1 MAPMPLVTAALAASC
16 LLVGACATQIDRQA
30 LPFESPVIEVA
41 PGAPY
46 ERCVRLE
53 AGERLLFSYRADPP
67 MSFAIRRQSGNATLS
82 FLLREKSREDSG
94 IFLAPETEDYCLHWD
109 ADNTE
114 ATWPTLLRFD
124 MRLNPAQ

>member
-1 MAPMPLVTAALAASC
+1 MSVLAAAC
-16 LLVGACATQIDRQA
+16 LLLAACATKIERQA

-41 PGAPY
+41 PGAAY

-53 AGERLLFSYRADPP
+53 AGERLLFSYRVDPP

-82 FLLREKSREDSG
+82 FLLREKSREESG
-94 IFLAPETEDYCLHWD
+94 IFLVPETEDYCLHW
-109 ADNTE
+109 APDNTE

-124 MRLNPAQ
+124 IRANPSQ